1 MRDAD
6 IIETELMEISAI
18 PDDAVKFERIV
29 AWCATHPEEVPLALH
44 QIMRRR
50 DKHRPG
56 QPRKL
61 VTPLTSAASPRGVR
75 ASDVLNGIFT
85 AAVLWYNSH
94 QLIAE
99 TRRYDYCLSVVEGG
113 ESMNRCL
120 VTGLGLVLLA
130 GSGFSQSPNASLGG
144 TVSDASGAVVPHAT
158 VIATNNG
165 TGVATP
171 TQSNDAGAYQFPSLQ
186 AGTYR
191 VSAEMTGFQ
200 KVTFDPVV
208 LDVAA
213 QLRLNFTLA
222 VAGSKSVVEV
232 TAAAE
237 SPLLA
242 ASSNVGGVVQ
252 GQQILDLPLVDQNA
266 TNLAVTQAGFA
277 GGIGSGVNV
286 DGGATHA

>member
-1 MRDAD
+1 M
-6 IIETELMEISAI
+6 
-18 PDDAVKFERIV
+18 
-29 AWCATHPEEVPLALH
+29 
-44 QIMRRR
+44 
-50 DKHRPG
+50 
-56 QPRKL
+56 
-61 VTPLTSAASPRGVR
+61 
-75 ASDVLNGIFT
+75 
-85 AAVLWYNSH
+85 
-94 QLIAE
+94 
-99 TRRYDYCLSVVEGG
+99 
-113 ESMNRCL
+113 
-120 VTGLGLVLLA
+120 
-130 GSGFSQSPNASLGG
+130 
-144 TVSDASGAVVPHAT
+144 VPHAT

-186 AGTYR
+186 AGTYQ
-191 VSAEMTGFQ
+191 VSAEMAGFE

-242 ASSNVGGVVQ
+242 ASSNVGGVIQ
-252 GQQILDLPLVDQNA
+252 GQQVLDLPLVDQNA

-286 DGGATHA
+286 NGGATHALMVTVNGIDVSNTRLDRKAV